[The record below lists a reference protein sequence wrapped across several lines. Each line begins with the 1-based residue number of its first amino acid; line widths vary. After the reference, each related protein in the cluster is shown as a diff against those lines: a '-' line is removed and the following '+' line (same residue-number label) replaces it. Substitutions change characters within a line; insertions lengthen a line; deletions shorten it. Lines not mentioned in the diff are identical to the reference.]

1 MEIIIGIENIRRK
14 FRNPVLTL
22 GNFDGVHLGHQRI
35 FKELRDEARKIDGE
49 AIVFTFDP
57 HPLQVLAPQR
67 CPPAITPF
75 KQKMMMVE
83 TLGIDVIIVA
93 TFDLDLANLTPE
105 AFVKQILVDK
115 IGARKILV
123 GYNYNFGKDRKG
135 NVRML
140 KRLGEQYGFE
150 VKVIEALTVN
160 DVPVSSSK
168 IREFIQS
175 GKMAEAAQLL
185 GRNYLLIG
193 KVIWGADRGKKLGF
207 PTANLEV
214 LNGLYPKTGV
224 YAIEVIMGNKT
235 YQGVANV
242 GYDPTFG
249 QNPLSVEVHILDFS
263 RDIYG
268 EEIQLIFHERIR
280 DEKAFENPDALA
292 RQIRMDIEAARKIL
306 RRRPSQ
312 SPQASRQPI

>member
-1 MEIIIGIENIRRK
+1 MDIIIGIENIRRK

-35 FKELRDEARKIDGE
+35 FKELTEEARKIDGE

-57 HPLQVLAPQR
+57 HPLQILDPQK
-67 CPPAITPF
+67 CPPSITPF
-75 KQKMMMVE
+75 KKKLMLLE
-83 TLGIDVIIVA
+83 KLGIDAVIVA

-105 AFVKQILVDK
+105 AFVKQVLVDK
-115 IGARKILV
+115 IGAKKILV
-123 GYNYNFGKDRKG
+123 GYNYFFGKDRKG
-135 NVRML
+135 NVEML
-140 KRLGEQYGFE
+140 KRLGEKCDFE
-150 VKVIEALTVN
+150 VKVIDAMRVN
-160 DVPVSSSK
+160 DIPVSSSK

-175 GKMAEAAQLL
+175 GKMTEAAQLL

-224 YAIEVIMGNKT
+224 YAVEVIMGDKT
-235 YQGVANV
+235 YPGVADV
-242 GYDPTFG
+242 GYNPTFG
-249 QNPLSVEVHILDFS
+249 KNPLSVEVHILNFS
-263 RDIYG
+263 QDIYG

-280 DEKAFENPDALA
+280 DEKVFENPESLAQQIRKDIDAAKKVLPKRPQPA
-292 RQIRMDIEAARKIL
+292 RQKN
-306 RRRPSQ
+306 
-312 SPQASRQPI
+312 

>member
-1 MEIIIGIENIRRK
+1 MDIIIGIENILRK

-35 FKELRDEARKIDGE
+35 FEELTEEARKIDGE
-49 AIVFTFDP
+49 AVVFTFDP
-57 HPLQVLAPQR
+57 HPLQVLSPQR
-67 CPPAITPF
+67 CPPFITPF
-75 KQKMMMVE
+75 KQKMMLVE
-83 TLGIDVIIVA
+83 RLGIDVIIVA

-105 AFVKQILVDK
+105 AFVKGVLVDK
-115 IGARKILV
+115 IGTKKILV

-135 NVRML
+135 NVVML
-140 KRLGEQYGFE
+140 IRLGKKYGFE
-150 VKVIEALTVN
+150 VKVIDALKVN

-224 YAIEVIMGNKT
+224 YAVEVIMGNKT
-235 YQGVANV
+235 YPGVADV
-242 GYDPTFG
+242 GYNPTFG
-249 QNPLSVEVHILDFS
+249 LNPLSVEVHILDFS

-292 RQIRMDIEAARKIL
+292 RQIGKDIKAARKIL
-306 RRRPSQ
+306 PK
-312 SPQASRQPI
+312 SPQPARQPN

>member
-1 MEIIIGIENIRRK
+1 MDIIIGIENIRRK

-35 FKELRDEARKIDGE
+35 FEDLREEARKIDGE
-49 AIVFTFDP
+49 AVVFTFDP
-57 HPLQVLAPQR
+57 HPLQVLSPQE

-75 KQKMMMVE
+75 KQKLMLLQK
-83 TLGIDVIIVA
+83 LGIDVVIVA
-93 TFDLDLANLTPE
+93 AFDLDLANLTPE
-105 AFVKQILVDK
+105 AFVKGVLVDK
-115 IGARKILV
+115 IGAKKILV
-123 GYNYNFGKDRKG
+123 GFNYFFGKNRRG
-135 NVRML
+135 NVEML
-140 KRLGEQYGFE
+140 KRLGQKYGFE
-150 VKVIEALTVN
+150 VKVVDAMTVN
-160 DVPVSSSK
+160 DIPVSSSK

-175 GKMAEAAQLL
+175 GKMPEAAQLL

-224 YAIEVIMGNKT
+224 YAVEVIMGDKT
-235 YQGVANV
+235 YPGVADV
-242 GYDPTFG
+242 GYNPTFG
-249 QNPLSVEVHILDFS
+249 QNPLSVEVHILDFA

-280 DEKAFENPDALA
+280 DEKTFENPESLAEQIRRDIDAAKKILPKRPQPA
-292 RQIRMDIEAARKIL
+292 RQ
-306 RRRPSQ
+306 PN
-312 SPQASRQPI
+312 

>member
-1 MEIIIGIENIRRK
+1 MDIIIGIENIRRK

-35 FKELRDEARKIDGE
+35 FEDLREEARRIDGE
-49 AIVFTFDP
+49 AVVFTFDP
-57 HPLQVLAPQR
+57 HPLQILDPQK

-75 KQKMMMVE
+75 KQKLMLLQK
-83 TLGIDVIIVA
+83 LGIDVVIVVA
-93 TFDLDLANLTPE
+93 FDLDLANLTPE
-105 AFVKQILVDK
+105 AFVKGVLVDK
-115 IGARKILV
+115 IKAKKILV
-123 GYNYNFGKDRKG
+123 GYNYFFGKNRRG
-135 NVRML
+135 NVEML
-140 KRLGEQYGFE
+140 KRLGQKYGFE
-150 VKVIEALTVN
+150 VKVVDAMTVN
-160 DVPVSSSK
+160 DIPVSSSK

-175 GKMAEAAQLL
+175 GKMPEAAQLL

-224 YAIEVIMGNKT
+224 YAVQVIMGDKT
-235 YQGVANV
+235 YPGVADV
-242 GYDPTFG
+242 GYNPTFG
-249 QNPLSVEVHILDFS
+249 ENPLSVEVHILDFA

-280 DEKAFENPDALA
+280 DEKAFENPESLA
-292 RQIRMDIEAARKIL
+292 QQIRKDIDAARKIL
-306 RRRPSQ
+306 PKRPQ
-312 SPQASRQPI
+312 PARQQD

>member
-1 MEIIIGIENIRRK
+1 MDIIIGIENIRRK

-35 FKELRDEARKIDGE
+35 FEDLREEARRIDGE
-49 AIVFTFDP
+49 AVVFTFDP
-57 HPLQVLAPQR
+57 HPLQILDPQK

-75 KQKMMMVE
+75 KQKLMLLE
-83 TLGIDVIIVA
+83 KLGIDVVIVA
-93 TFDLDLANLTPE
+93 AFDLDLANLTPE
-105 AFVKQILVDK
+105 AFVKGVLVDK
-115 IGARKILV
+115 IGAKKILV
-123 GYNYNFGKDRKG
+123 GYNYFFGKNRRG
-135 NVRML
+135 NVEML
-140 KRLGEQYGFE
+140 KRLGQKYGFE
-150 VKVIEALTVN
+150 VKVVDAMAVN
-160 DVPVSSSK
+160 DIPVSSSK

-175 GKMAEAAQLL
+175 GKMPEAAQLL

-224 YAIEVIMGNKT
+224 YAVEVIMGDKT
-235 YQGVANV
+235 YPGVADV
-242 GYDPTFG
+242 GYNPTFG
-249 QNPLSVEVHILDFS
+249 ENPLSVEVHILDFA

-280 DEKAFENPDALA
+280 DERAFENPESLA
-292 RQIRMDIEAARKIL
+292 QQIRKDIDAARKIL
-306 RRRPSQ
+306 PKRP
-312 SPQASRQPI
+312 QPAHQQN